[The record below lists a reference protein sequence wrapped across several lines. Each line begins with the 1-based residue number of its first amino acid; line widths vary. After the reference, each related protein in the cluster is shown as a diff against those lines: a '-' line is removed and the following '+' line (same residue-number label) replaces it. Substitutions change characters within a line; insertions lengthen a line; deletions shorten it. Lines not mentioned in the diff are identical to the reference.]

1 MEMRSVSV
9 RCCHDL
15 SGNGQTRRVREA
27 ATPSTRSDSG
37 LAGGG
42 AASELV
48 EADGHKKPVRIGGF
62 SIQESSDFQHWR
74 EQIQV
79 GSPDSI

>member
-9 RCCHDL
+9 HCCHDL
-15 SGNGQTRRVREA
+15 SGNEQTRRVREA
-27 ATPSTRSDSG
+27 APPSTRSDSG

-48 EADGHKKPVRIGGF
+48 QADGHKKPAQNSEF
-62 SIQESSDFQHWR
+62 SIE
-74 EQIQV
+74 
-79 GSPDSI
+79 